1 MATQYASLQPS
12 KSNRL
17 KSIAIVGASGNVG
30 SHIVSALLE
39 RGECNV
45 TAISRADSKAS
56 FPKDVKVARV
66 DYEKPDTLV
75 AALKGHDALII
86 TMSVFAAPGAQA
98 KLIRAAAAAGVT
110 WIMPNEFGMYNT
122 DEAQNDTIGPG
133 KAEDRALI
141 ESLNLSWTGLTCG
154 FWYEHSLCGPGL
166 FGINIAKREMEFFDE
181 GMQEINTSTWPLVG
195 RAVAEI
201 LSLPIL
207 PWDER
212 DKSLTLWHYHNA
224 MAYVSSFTV
233 SQRDM
238 FESVKHE
245 TNTTDDDWDVF
256 STPAEERYTKAK
268 RAMKGGNRTAFA
280 KVLYTRYFFPGEDA
294 GLFEKGH
301 GLDNELL
308 GLPKQNLDAAT
319 KEAIKLGESGYWSKY
334 GQRG

>member
-17 KSIAIVGASGNVG
+17 KNIAIVGASGNVG
-30 SHIVSALLE
+30 SHIVSALVE
-39 RGECNV
+39 RNECNI
-45 TAISRADSKAS
+45 TAIARTDSKGS
-56 FPKDVKVARV
+56 FHKDIKIARV

-75 AALKGHDALII
+75 AALQGHDALII
-86 TMSVFAAPGAQA
+86 TMSVFAPPGTQA
-98 KLIRAAAAAGVT
+98 KIIRAAAAAGVT

-141 ESLNLSWTGLTCG
+141 ESSGMSWTGLTCG
-154 FWYEHSLCGPGL
+154 FWYEHSLSGPGL
-166 FGINIAKREMEFFDE
+166 YGFDIAKREVEFFDE
-181 GMQEINTSTWPLVG
+181 GTQQINTSTWPLVG

-207 PWDER
+207 PYDER
-212 DKSLTLWHYHNA
+212 DKSLTLWHYHNC
-224 MAYVSSFTV
+224 MAYVSSFTL

-238 FESVKHE
+238 FESLKHE

-256 STPAEERYTKAK
+256 STPAKERYEKAK
-268 RAMKGGNRTAFA
+268 KAMKSGRRDAFA

-319 KEAIKLGESGYWSKY
+319 QAAIKLGESGYWSKY